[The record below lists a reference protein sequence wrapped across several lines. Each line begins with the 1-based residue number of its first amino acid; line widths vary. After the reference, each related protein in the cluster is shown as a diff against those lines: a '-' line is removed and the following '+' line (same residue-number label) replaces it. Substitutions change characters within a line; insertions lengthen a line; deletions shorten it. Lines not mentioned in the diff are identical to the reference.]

1 MLNLAS
7 ARWELV
13 WQLLS
18 SALAASIFFR
28 LNTPTLTED
37 NLRFPPFL
45 PLGSS
50 DNMALQEPG
59 GTVWKWS
66 HLRK

>member
-28 LNTPTLTED
+28 LNTPTAD
-37 NLRFPPFL
+37 
-45 PLGSS
+45 
-50 DNMALQEPG
+50 
-59 GTVWKWS
+59 
-66 HLRK
+66 